1 MDFYICKHIAILICL
16 QTFDIIVLYLAV
28 WPTLLY
34 AAMVG
39 HGITR
44 HKIKNSFRCYCV
56 SGPRTT
62 EEMDP

>member
-1 MDFYICKHIAILICL
+1 MDFYICKHMAILICL

-39 HGITR
+39 WSWNYKTQ
-44 HKIKNSFRCYCV
+44 NSFCCYCV